1 MAKGSTMLKVVGILM
16 IVFGSIG
23 IIVSIVA
30 FGAVALVDGVAGAV
44 EAEVNLGA
52 AYFGCVL
59 ALLSAIAEL
68 VTGIMGVVNHN
79 KPEKAQLCL
88 ICAAVVIGLSI
99 LGNFLVPIIAGSS
112 ISWFGFL
119 VNLILPGLFIYGAI
133 QNKQG

>member
-16 IVFGSIG
+16 IIFGGIG

-30 FGAVALVDGVAGAV
+30 FGTVALVDGIAGAV
-44 EAEVNLGA
+44 EAEVNLGL

-59 ALLSAIAEL
+59 ALLGSIAEL
-68 VTGIMGVVNHN
+68 VTGIMGVANHN

-88 ICAAVVIGLSI
+88 ICAVVVIGLAI
-99 LGNFLVPIIAGSS
+99 LGDLIVPIIAGSG
-112 ISWFGFL
+112 ISWFGLIF
-119 VNLILPGLFIYGAI
+119 NLILPGLFIYGAI